1 LHDARLGVNLGACG
15 ALDMASAGVQ
25 TFAAMPDSHV
35 TDKTVG
41 WVGTGRMGYALAA
54 RLLDAGC
61 DVAVYNRTRAKA
73 EPLAALGATI
83 VDAPADLADREI
95 VFTMVA
101 GPADFKEVVVG
112 DAGLLSREGAVPGV
126 VVDGTTVSP
135 EASAEV
141 RTRASRRGTH
151 LLAAPVSGNPKVVDA
166 GKLTMVVSGPRT
178 AYETARPYLDI
189 LAAGVTYVGD
199 GERARLVKICHNV
212 MLGVVAQSLA
222 EITVLAE
229 KGGISRADFL
239 TFLNGSVMGSMFT
252 RYKTP
257 AYVNLDF
264 TPTFTPELLLKDF
277 DLGFEAARELD
288 VPMPVAAVTQQIV
301 QAMLGQGYDDIDFAA
316 LLELE
321 ARASGYELEPENVQV
336 SDGLGAE
343 RAAAAA
349 HA

>member
-1 LHDARLGVNLGACG
+1 MSDGGLNAKRL
-15 ALDMASAGVQ
+15 
-25 TFAAMPDSHV
+25 
-35 TDKTVG
+35 G
-41 WVGTGRMGYALAA
+41 WVGAGRMGSSLAT

-73 EPLAALGATI
+73 EPLAERGATL
-83 VDAPADLADREI
+83 VDSPAELADRDI

-101 GPADFKEVVVG
+101 GPTDFKEVVCGAV
-112 DAGLLSREGAVPGV
+112 GLLSGDGQPDII
-126 VVDGTTVSP
+126 VDGTTVSP

-141 RTRASRRGTH
+141 REAASARGTS

-166 GKLTMVVSGPRT
+166 GKLTMVVSGPREDF
-178 AYETARPYLDI
+178 ETVAPYLDL

-239 TFLNGSVMGSMFT
+239 EFLNGSVMGSMFT

-277 DLGFEAARELD
+277 DLGFDAARGHG
-288 VPMPVAAVTQQIV
+288 VPMPVAAAAAELVRSMHG
-301 QAMLGQGYDDIDFAA
+301 AGYEDVDFAA
-316 LLELE
+316 LLEIEARNSGLDLRSEDVDVGDGLE
-321 ARASGYELEPENVQV
+321 AAG
-336 SDGLGAE
+336 SDGAPVSA
-343 RAAAAA
+343 RV
-349 HA
+349 